1 MSVTVPL
8 ARTAATPAER
18 CPTSVW
24 LAAGAT
30 TLLAVVQSYGAYYFS
45 FVFEQ
50 PQVRASS
57 VVFVALVWALNATA
71 LAAAVGLVRGRRLAR
86 RIALGYV
93 GWHVAFTAAKL
104 VFWHETEAVGF
115 GVVSLG
121 LLALLCAPA
130 SRRYAR

>member
-1 MSVTVPL
+1 MSITVSL
-8 ARTAATPAER
+8 APTPAAPAGR
-18 CPTSVW
+18 CPTPVR
-24 LAAGAT
+24 LAAGVMG
-30 TLLAVVQSYGAYYFS
+30 LLALLQSYGAYYFS

-50 PQVRASS
+50 PEVRATS

-115 GVVSLG
+115 GVVSLALLG
-121 LLALLCAPA
+121 LLCTPA